1 MLKKKDFFDKM
12 PIGGEIMSDKKNV
25 KNGDFKNSENNFKK
39 KSNQEFSKDYTDV
52 LNKILL
58 CLYAIILIL
67 IINTM
72 VLILKDAKWGSGKAE
87 DEIGSETNAA
97 DYDVSMFTRVTS
109 DSLKE
114 ATASDEAKIVYIG
127 RATCGYCVT
136 FLPVLQQAQKDY
148 GYETLYLD
156 ITTVTTTEQ
165 QNQILELDNEE
176 GFLNENFGGTPMVLL
191 MKNSEIVDTWL
202 GAAEYSE
209 YAAWLEENGFA
220 KK

>member
-1 MLKKKDFFDKM
+1 
-12 PIGGEIMSDKKNV
+12 MSDKKNV
-25 KNGDFKNSENNFKK
+25 KNGDFKNLENNFKK
-39 KSNQEFSKDYTDV
+39 NNHQGFSKDCKEV

-67 IINTM
+67 IVNTT
-72 VLILKDAKWGSGKAE
+72 VLLLKDAKWGSGKAD
-87 DEIGSETNAA
+87 DEIGSETNSA